1 LVLGLVG
8 VAEGYRLVTYRDPHV
23 HYDPLGPGFYVMAV
37 SIGLMAIGV
46 LHLVY
51 NYRKLSVR
59 EEEVPVDRKMRI
71 RMISSIL
78 TCAIYIFLMSII
90 GYLLATL
97 VYFLMEFRVEGVKSW
112 RLVVVLSLVLSAAYY
127 VIFVQLCEMMFPRGI
142 FF

>member
-1 LVLGLVG
+1 M
-8 VAEGYRLVTYRDPHV
+8 AEGYRLVIYKDPHIF
-23 HYDPLGPGFYVMAV
+23 YDPLGPGLYVMAV
-37 SIGLMAIGV
+37 SIGLMVIGV

-51 NYRKLSVR
+51 NYRKLSAV
-59 EEEVPVDRKMRI
+59 EEVPVDRKMRI

-78 TCAIYIFLMSII
+78 TCAIYIFLMSIV

>member
-1 LVLGLVG
+1 
-8 VAEGYRLVTYRDPHV
+8 
-23 HYDPLGPGFYVMAV
+23 
-37 SIGLMAIGV
+37 LMAIGV

-51 NYRKLSVR
+51 NYRKLSAV
-59 EEEVPVDRKMRI
+59 EEVPVDRKMRI

-78 TCAIYIFLMSII
+78 TCAIYIFLMSIV